1 MPDLGEGGADG
12 FFSAAIDD
20 DPGAFAGE
28 PGGDG
33 QADAFGGTGD
43 EGEFIGQL

>member
-1 MPDLGEGGADG
+1 MCEFFLRFADG
-12 FFSAAIDD
+12 FFGPAIDD
-20 DPGAFAGE
+20 DARAFAGE

-43 EGEFIGQL
+43 QREFIG